1 MFKFIGLA
9 SFLVVFLVSCGGA
22 SKDVPNNNTAPT
34 NLNVQVQVATDSSGN
49 VSFVATATN
58 AVSFDF
64 DFGNGTMQTVP
75 SGSIVYKY
83 PLSGNYT
90 VTVTAKSSGAQTAA
104 KTIQV
109 VVGVKLNIVWSEE
122 FDSPGVPN
130 SAKWGYDIGEGG
142 WGNSEL
148 QNYTN
153 RSNNSIVSNGTLKI
167 IATRE
172 PYGTSAFTSAR
183 LLSKDKFSF
192 KYGKIEVRAK
202 LPANGGTWPAIW
214 MLGSN
219 ISSVSWPAC
228 GEIDIMEHK
237 GNDLNKIYGTIHYPN
252 HSGGSAVGGT
262 TIITGASTDFHRYAA
277 IWSDASIQFLV
288 DDTPFFTVA
297 NNNTMP
303 FNQNFFIILNL
314 AMGGTFGG
322 AVDPAFT
329 TAQMEVDYVR
339 VYQ

>member
-1 MFKFIGLA
+1 MYKFIALV
-9 SFLVVFLVSCGGA
+9 SFLVIFLVSCGGA
-22 SKDVPNNNTAPT
+22 SKDLPNNNTTPT

-58 AVSFDF
+58 AVNFEY
-64 DFGNGTMQTVP
+64 DFGNGTYQTVP
-75 SGSIVYKY
+75 SGSVVYKY
-83 PLSGNYT
+83 PSSGNYT
-90 VTVTAKSSGAQTAA
+90 VNITAKSSGGQTIA

-109 VVGVKLNIVWSEE
+109 AVGVKLSLIWSEE
-122 FDSPGVPN
+122 FDTPGVPN

-153 RSNNSIVSNGTLKI
+153 RSNNSVVSNGTLKI
-167 IATRE
+167 IAFRE

-183 LLSKDKFSF
+183 LLSKDKLSF

-202 LPANGGTWPAIW
+202 LPANAGTWPAIW

-219 ISSVSWPAC
+219 ISTISWPAC

-252 HSGGSAVGGT
+252 HSGGSAIGGKT
-262 TIITGASTDFHRYAA
+262 LVSTATSDFHRYAT

-288 DDTPFFTVA
+288 DDLPFFSVA

-303 FNQNFFIILNL
+303 FNQNFFVILNL